1 MTIPR
6 SVAEV
11 LRSHIVLETEGIA
24 ATAATGH
31 GEPAEEILA
40 EIRTAPHGLV
50 IMGSSRHTAFRD
62 WVLGGT
68 AARVMHES
76 PVPVLLC
83 R

>member
-1 MTIPR
+1 M
-6 SVAEV
+6 VV
-11 LRSHIVLETEGIA
+11 
-24 ATAATGH
+24 
-31 GEPAEEILA
+31 
-40 EIRTAPHGLV
+40 
-50 IMGSSRHTAFRD
+50 MGSSRHTAFRD